1 MPRTRYGFGL
11 FLFVPNP
18 RTTYTLQKEITKA
31 LFDDLRKN
39 PIESALTEIV
49 GVRNSIAESL
59 DNLEA
64 WAAPEKP
71 SVDLVHSLDGV
82 RIVKQPLG
90 MVLIIGMHCWLR

>member
-1 MPRTRYGFGL
+1 
-11 FLFVPNP
+11 
-18 RTTYTLQKEITKA
+18 
-31 LFDDLRKN
+31 
-39 PIESALTEIV
+39 V